1 MSKTNKLAKE
11 CILHAMEEVKDSI
24 SAVCEIGNSEKVEK
38 LSVAMKTLA
47 EAYKNIK

>member
-1 MSKTNKLAKE
+1 MSKTSKLARE
-11 CILHAMEEVKDSI
+11 CVLTAMEEVKDKI
-24 SAVCEIGNSEKVEK
+24 SDVCEVGSLELVEK

>member
-1 MSKTNKLAKE
+1 MSKISKLARE
-11 CILHAMEEVKDSI
+11 CILLAMEEVKDSI

>member
-1 MSKTNKLAKE
+1 MNKTNKLARE
-11 CILHAMEEVKDSI
+11 CILLAMEEVKDSI

-38 LSVAMKTLA
+38 LSDAMKTLA